1 MGLQQVQ
8 GIETEKTLRTTS
20 EVLFPSAQMSQAA
33 EAAFHQAIKNFSD
46 AVLTQESEGLRR
58 AQEDG
63 FNAVE
68 NLRAL
73 AAIRELS
80 PQRSGQVLKL
90 ADSIERFL
98 VDARGTYGIMLNNP
112 GTVSQETQQRMRQL
126 ASRTEELKASLK
138 STKDQFSRDMHGQLG
153 VVRARS
159 AQQRWVAAL
168 VFGLTLLIAG
178 AVVNLTIRRY
188 IIAPIHRADAELTA
202 AKDKAECASLA
213 KSAFLANMSHEI
225 RTPMNGIL
233 GMTELA
239 LEAAENPEQREY
251 LRTVKESADA
261 LMSILNDILDFSKI
275 EAGKLELNPIEFGLS
290 DCVNDCLRLLA
301 VRAAEKRIELAVD
314 IHPDV
319 PDLVIGDPGRLRQI
333 LMNLVG
339 NALKFTERGGVTVQV
354 SRQEPTGPHTL
365 HFMIADTGIG
375 VPADKQ
381 AKIFAPFEQ
390 ADGSTT
396 RRYGGTGLGLAIS
409 VKLVQ
414 LMKGSIWIESPW
426 ISDWRAEGGPGS
438 AFHFTAQLEAGTG
451 RVRVLEPG
459 SLEGLAV
466 LVVDD
471 NMTNRLILRQ
481 MLSQWGMKPVCADS
495 GKAALAA
502 MAVAQE
508 DGEPFRL
515 VVLDGQM
522 PGMDGFTT
530 AETIRQH
537 LEYAATKI
545 IMLTSCGSQGDC
557 ERCQKLGIQGY
568 LLKPA
573 KSSELFVAICAVMG
587 RKPDALAS
595 PPVVTRHSVSEAR
608 RNLKIL
614 VAEDNKVNQRLVL
627 RLLEKVGHSVELANN
642 GREAV
647 DMVDQGVFDVV
658 LMDLQMP
665 ELGGLEATAVIREH
679 EKRAGTHVPIYAL
692 TAHAMK
698 DDRERCLAAGMDGY
712 LSKPIQ
718 SQELYKLLDA
728 VEPALKGTGV

>member
-1 MGLQQVQ
+1 
-8 GIETEKTLRTTS
+8 
-20 EVLFPSAQMSQAA
+20 
-33 EAAFHQAIKNFSD
+33 
-46 AVLTQESEGLRR
+46 
-58 AQEDG
+58 
-63 FNAVE
+63 
-68 NLRAL
+68 
-73 AAIRELS
+73 
-80 PQRSGQVLKL
+80 
-90 ADSIERFL
+90 
-98 VDARGTYGIMLNNP
+98 
-112 GTVSQETQQRMRQL
+112 
-126 ASRTEELKASLK
+126 
-138 STKDQFSRDMHGQLG
+138 
-153 VVRARS
+153 
-159 AQQRWVAAL
+159 
-168 VFGLTLLIAG
+168 
-178 AVVNLTIRRY
+178 
-188 IIAPIHRADAELTA
+188 
-202 AKDKAECASLA
+202 
-213 KSAFLANMSHEI
+213 
-225 RTPMNGIL
+225 
-233 GMTELA
+233 
-239 LEAAENPEQREY
+239 
-251 LRTVKESADA
+251 
-261 LMSILNDILDFSKI
+261 
-275 EAGKLELNPIEFGLS
+275 
-290 DCVNDCLRLLA
+290 
-301 VRAAEKRIELAVD
+301 
-314 IHPDV
+314 
-319 PDLVIGDPGRLRQI
+319 
-333 LMNLVG
+333 
-339 NALKFTERGGVTVQV
+339 
-354 SRQEPTGPHTL
+354 
-365 HFMIADTGIG
+365 
-375 VPADKQ
+375 
-381 AKIFAPFEQ
+381 
-390 ADGSTT
+390 
-396 RRYGGTGLGLAIS
+396 
-409 VKLVQ
+409 
-414 LMKGSIWIESPW
+414 
-426 ISDWRAEGGPGS
+426 
-438 AFHFTAQLEAGTG
+438 LEAGTG